1 MKKIVI
7 MSRDDGPDQM
17 LLQFVQIVFPEYE
30 VCVVFPEQDASDVCE
45 RKQEVMRGF

>member
-17 LLQFVQIVFPEYE
+17 LLQFVQIVFPECE
-30 VCVVFPEQDASDVCE
+30 VCVVFPEQDASDVFKK
-45 RKQEVMRGF
+45 KQEVMSGF